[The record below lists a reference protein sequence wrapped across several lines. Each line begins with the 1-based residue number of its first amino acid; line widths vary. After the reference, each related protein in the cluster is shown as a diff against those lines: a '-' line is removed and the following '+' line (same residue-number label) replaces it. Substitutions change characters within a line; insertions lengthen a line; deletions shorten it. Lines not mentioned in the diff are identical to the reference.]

1 MYMLFFNNLFSQI
14 VGNKIDE
21 HECSI
26 DGGYQWCDTLGAC
39 ISLWE
44 LECPIQTEICA
55 SSEPTLCLNCPIPD
69 CLFTQC
75 ALMIGNCCHYEC
87 IYGH

>member
-1 MYMLFFNNLFSQI
+1 MLFFYNLFSQI

-26 DGGYQWCDTLGAC
+26 DGGYQWCDILSKC
-39 ISLWE
+39 IRPWE

-55 SSEPTLCLNCPIPD
+55 SSEPYLMFKLSYPR
-69 CLFTQC
+69 LFIYT
-75 ALMIGNCCHYEC
+75 MC
-87 IYGH
+87 INPNINGL